1 MDIHMLVPKAGED
14 YPVTWNQFLD
24 WFATEEAC
32 LAYLERLRWP
42 QGFVCPRCGV
52 AAEPYR
58 SSRARLMCR
67 SCSTQNTVTAGTIF
81 EKTRTPL
88 RVWLAAAW
96 YVTNQKHGV
105 SALGLQRVLGLGSYQ
120 TAWTMLHRLRRAMV
134 RPERERLRGI
144 VEVDETYL
152 SITDREQPIA
162 RGRGKGRTSQTHQIP
177 VAIAVELHEPKGFGR
192 LRLERIH
199 RGSTEEVIPFVLANI
214 EPGSQVRTDG
224 SAVYRDLAD
233 LGYLHQRTVHM
244 GSDIPAH
251 VSMVGVHRVAAL
263 VKRWVLGTHQG
274 AVQPA
279 HLDAY
284 LDEFVFRFNRR
295 ASRSRGLLFYRL
307 LEQAVVTDPLTYRD
321 VVDNIPKSAEV
332 A

>member
-1 MDIHMLVPKAGED
+1 MDIHILVPKAGED
-14 YPVTWNQFLD
+14 YPVNWNQFLD

-32 LAYLERLRWP
+32 LGYLERLRWP

-67 SCSTQNTVTAGTIF
+67 SCSTQSTVTAGTIF

-120 TAWTMLHRLRRAMV
+120 TAWAMLHRLRRAMV
-134 RPERERLRGI
+134 RPERERLSGI

-152 SITDREQPIA
+152 AISDREQLAA
-162 RGRGKGRTSQTHQIP
+162 RGRGKGRKSQTHQTL
-177 VAIAVELHEPKGFGR
+177 VVIAVELHEPKGFSR
-192 LRLERIH
+192 LRLERIQND
-199 RGSTEEVIPFVLANI
+199 STEQVIPFVLANI

-224 SAVYRDLAD
+224 SAAYRDLAD
-233 LGYLHQRTVHM
+233 LGYVHQRTVHL
-244 GSDIPAH
+244 GSDVPAH

-307 LEQAVVTDPLTYRD
+307 LEQAVVTDPLTYRG